1 MDVRPEELEEL
12 IEELLELEEEDEHSV
27 RDVEVFK

>member
-12 IEELLELEEEDEHSV
+12 IEELLEMEEEDEHSV
-27 RDVEVFK
+27 KDD